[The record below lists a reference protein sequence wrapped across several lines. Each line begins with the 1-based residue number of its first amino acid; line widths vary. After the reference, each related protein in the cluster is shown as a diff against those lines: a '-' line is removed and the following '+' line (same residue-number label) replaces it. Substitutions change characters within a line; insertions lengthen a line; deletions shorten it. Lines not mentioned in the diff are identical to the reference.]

1 MAVVAVVA
9 VDIAVAD
16 TAAVDMVAVVRVAHK
31 WVVHTQ
37 AERHNDRCLS
47 FQAARQYIDTQR

>member
-1 MAVVAVVA
+1 MAVVA